1 MALLAICD
9 AHYNFIAISIG
20 EYGSNNDCGVLLNSR
35 MGRKFQQNCINIPP
49 PETLDGFD
57 ETVPFFL
64 VAMAVHNYLQQAD
77 NAHYTPAGFV
87 DSEDKSGAIIEGQ
100 WRKLIDSNFQNVGP
114 IRNSRYAKNALQI
127 REVLA
132 DFFVSKNGSVSWQWD
147 HIKRTR
153 N

>member
-1 MALLAICD
+1 MSQYLGAI
-9 AHYNFIAISIG
+9 HGKHIAIEKQPIQVHFGIITKATFAWLIAINIG

-35 MGRKFQQNCINIPP
+35 MGREFQQNCINIPP

-64 VAMAVHNYLQQAD
+64 VATAVHNYLQQAD
-77 NAHYTPAGFV
+77 NAHYTPLGFV

-127 REVLA
+127 REV
-132 DFFVSKNGSVSWQWD
+132 
-147 HIKRTR
+147 
-153 N
+153 